1 MAKNIKMVLY
11 GEPGVGKS
19 TFAAGA
25 PRPFFITTDGNYEYL
40 EDFCGMRAE
49 DHQQCFS
56 WAEMKKAF
64 ARDFSNYDTIVVDL
78 LEDSYLWADNEFCR
92 DNKLLHISDLGYG
105 KGYGILGNEFFI
117 EYQKLLALPKNI
129 ILLMHGVTEVL
140 KDRRGVEYSKYGP
153 SKLLRDKLV
162 TQLEGRVRFFVRAY
176 AEASEGPDGRLQTKR
191 YLSLSPDGH
200 TEYGITRG
208 LSSDAP
214 HSIPLDWN
222 AFVTTI
228 DQYTLKAGQP
238 ERVTATIGV
247 DALAMTLNAAHEA
260 TEATVKA
267 VEGPAE
273 PAPAAEAPK
282 PRRTRKPVAKAEP
295 AAEPAA
301 ETKHDP
307 DDVDAIRKK
316 LAAVLNDPNKAMAP
330 TPEAPK
336 TEEDVC
342 ENHEEPPFEVDKP
355 AAPAVAAAQPAAQ
368 PAAAPVAETA
378 APAMTQAEK
387 LAAIRA
393 KMAALKN
400 K

>member
-238 ERVTATIGV
+238 NQVVATVGV

-260 TEATVKA
+260 TETLAKA
-267 VEGPAE
+267 VEASAE
-273 PAPAAEAPK
+273 PAPAEPAPK
-282 PRRTRKPVAKAEP
+282 PRRTHKPAAKAEP
-295 AAEPAA
+295 AAEPTQA
-301 ETKHDP
+301 KSDI

-330 TPEAPK
+330 TPIPKAPEND
-336 TEEDVC
+336 EEDVC
-342 ENHEEPPFEVDKP
+342 ENYEVPPFEVDNP
-355 AAPAVAAAQPAAQ
+355 AAPAVATAQPAAES
-368 PAAAPVAETA
+368 VAETP

>member
-1 MAKNIKMVLY
+1 MVKNIKMVLY

-40 EDFCGMRAE
+40 EDFCGMRPE

-64 ARDFSNYDTIVVDL
+64 ARDFTNYDTIVVDL

-117 EYQKLLALPKNI
+117 EYQKLLGLPKNI

-153 SKLLRDKLV
+153 SKLLRDKLI

-191 YLSLSPDGH
+191 YLSLAPDGH
-200 TEYGITRG
+200 TEYGIARG

-222 AFVTTI
+222 AFMETI
-228 DQYTLKAGQP
+228 NQYTLRANQP
-238 ERVTATIGV
+238 ERVTATVGV

-260 TEATVKA
+260 TETLAKA
-267 VEGPAE
+267 VETAAE
-273 PAPAAEAPK
+273 PAHVTVTPVVPEVAETPK
-282 PRRTRKPVAKAEP
+282 PRRGRKPAAKTEETP
-295 AAEPAA
+295 V
-301 ETKHDP
+301 ETKSDI
-307 DDVDAIRKK
+307 DDVAAIRAK
-316 LAAVLNDPNKAMAP
+316 LAAVMNDPTKVMAP
-330 TPEAPK
+330 TPEK
-336 TEEDVC
+336 EEEQATAEADT
-342 ENHEEPPFEVDKP
+342 KP
-355 AAPAVAAAQPAAQ
+355 AAPAVAEAQPAA
-368 PAAAPVAETA
+368 ET
-378 APAMTQAEK
+378 PKAMTQAEK
-387 LAAIRA
+387 MAAIRA
-393 KMAALKN
+393 KMAALKAN
-400 K
+400 KQ

>member
-1 MAKNIKMVLY
+1 MVKNIKMVLY

-40 EDFCGMRAE
+40 EDFCGMRPE

-64 ARDFSNYDTIVVDL
+64 ARDFTNYDTIVVDL

-117 EYQKLLALPKNI
+117 EYQKLLGLPKNI

-153 SKLLRDKLV
+153 SKLLRDKLI

-191 YLSLSPDGH
+191 YLSLAPDGH
-200 TEYGITRG
+200 TEYGIARG

-222 AFVTTI
+222 AFMETI
-228 DQYTLKAGQP
+228 NQYTLRANQP
-238 ERVTATIGV
+238 KRVTATAGV

-260 TEATVKA
+260 TETLAKA
-267 VEGPAE
+267 VETAAEPTPVVTPAAVLEVAETPKPRRGRKPAAKTEEAPAE
-273 PAPAAEAPK
+273 TKSDIDDVAAIRAKLAAVMNDPTKVMAPTPKKEEEQPPFEVDEKPAAPAVVEAQPAAEAPK
-282 PRRTRKPVAKAEP
+282 
-295 AAEPAA
+295 
-301 ETKHDP
+301 
-307 DDVDAIRKK
+307 
-316 LAAVLNDPNKAMAP
+316 
-330 TPEAPK
+330 
-336 TEEDVC
+336 
-342 ENHEEPPFEVDKP
+342 
-355 AAPAVAAAQPAAQ
+355 
-368 PAAAPVAETA
+368 
-378 APAMTQAEK
+378 AMTQAEK
-387 LAAIRA
+387 MAAIRA
-393 KMAALKN
+393 KMAALKAN
-400 K
+400 KQ

>member
-25 PRPFFITTDGNYEYL
+25 PKPFFITTDGNYEYL

-64 ARDFSNYDTIVVDL
+64 ARDFTNYDTIVVDL

-260 TEATVKA
+260 TETLAKA
-267 VEGPAE
+267 VEAAAE
-273 PAPAAEAPK
+273 PAPIAEAPK
-282 PRRTRKPVAKAEP
+282 PRRTRKSAAKAEP
-295 AAEPAA
+295 TEPAA

-316 LAAVLNDPNKAMAP
+316 LEAVLNDPNKAMFP
-330 TPEAPK
+330 TPKPEE

-342 ENHEEPPFEVDKP
+342 ENYEEPPVEVDKP
-355 AAPAVAAAQPAAQ
+355 AAPAVATAQPAAE
-368 PAAAPVAETA
+368 PVAETP

>member
-25 PRPFFITTDGNYEYL
+25 PRTFFITTDGNYEYL

-64 ARDFSNYDTIVVDL
+64 ARDFNNYDTIVVDL

-129 ILLMHGVTEVL
+129 ILIMHGVTEVL

-153 SKLLRDKLV
+153 SKLLRDKIV

-238 ERVTATIGV
+238 ERVTAAIGV

-260 TEATVKA
+260 TEALAKA
-267 VEGPAE
+267 VEGSAEPAPAE

-282 PRRTRKPVAKAEP
+282 PRRTRKPAAKAEP
-295 AAEPAA
+295 AAETA
-301 ETKHDP
+301 EPKSDI
-307 DDVDAIRKK
+307 DNVDAIRKK

-330 TPEAPK
+330 TPKAP
-336 TEEDVC
+336 EDD
-342 ENHEEPPFEVDKP
+342 EEPPFEVDKP
-355 AAPAVAAAQPAAQ
+355 AAPAVATAQPAAE
-368 PAAAPVAETA
+368 PVVETP

>member
-260 TEATVKA
+260 TETLTKA
-267 VEGPAE
+267 VEAAAE

-282 PRRTRKPVAKAEP
+282 PRRTRKPAAKAEP
-295 AAEPAA
+295 APEAAEPAA

-330 TPEAPK
+330 TPKAP
-336 TEEDVC
+336 EDD
-342 ENHEEPPFEVDKP
+342 EEPPFEVDKP

-368 PAAAPVAETA
+368 PAAAPTTEPA

>member
-64 ARDFSNYDTIVVDL
+64 ARDFFNYDTIVVDL

-153 SKLLRDKLV
+153 SKLLRDKIV

-222 AFVTTI
+222 AFVTTV
-228 DQYTLKAGQP
+228 DQYTLKAGQSD
-238 ERVTATIGV
+238 RVTATVGV

-260 TEATVKA
+260 TEAIVKA

-273 PAPAAEAPK
+273 PTSAKPAPK
-282 PRRTRKPVAKAEP
+282 PRRTRKPAAKAEP
-295 AAEPAA
+295 APEPT
-301 ETKHDP
+301 ETKSDI

-330 TPEAPK
+330 TPIPKAPENG
-336 TEEDVC
+336 EEDVC
-342 ENHEEPPFEVDKP
+342 ENYEVPPFEVDKP
-355 AAPAVAAAQPAAQ
+355 AAPAVAAAQPAAE
-368 PAAAPVAETA
+368 PVAETP

>member
-40 EDFCGMRAE
+40 EDFCGMRPE

-64 ARDFSNYDTIVVDL
+64 ARDFTNYDTIVVDL

-153 SKLLRDKLV
+153 SKLLRDKLI

-191 YLSLSPDGH
+191 YLSLAPDGH
-200 TEYGITRG
+200 TEYGIARG

-222 AFVTTI
+222 AFMETI
-228 DQYTLKAGQP
+228 NQYTLRANQP
-238 ERVTATIGV
+238 ERVTATVGV

-260 TEATVKA
+260 TETLVKA
-267 VEGPAE
+267 VETAAE
-273 PAPAAEAPK
+273 PVVTTLAPDVTETPK
-282 PRRTRKPVAKAEP
+282 PRRGRKPAVKTEEAP
-295 AAEPAA
+295 A
-301 ETKHDP
+301 ETRSDV
-307 DDVDAIRKK
+307 DDVAAIRAK
-316 LAAVLNDPNKAMAP
+316 LAAVLNDPNKVMAP
-330 TPEAPK
+330 TPK
-336 TEEDVC
+336 KEE
-342 ENHEEPPFEVDKP
+342 EQPPFEPDAKP
-355 AAPAVAAAQPAAQ
+355 AAPAVAEAQPAAE
-368 PAAAPVAETA
+368 APK
-378 APAMTQAEK
+378 AMTQAEK
-387 LAAIRA
+387 MAAIRA
-393 KMAALKN
+393 KMAALKAN
-400 K
+400 KQ

>member
-153 SKLLRDKLV
+153 SKLLRDKIV

-222 AFVTTI
+222 TFVTTI

-260 TEATVKA
+260 TEVLTKTVEA
-267 VEGPAE
+267 AAE
-273 PAPAAEAPK
+273 PVPVAEAPK
-282 PRRTRKPVAKAEP
+282 PRRTRKPAAKAEP
-295 AAEPAA
+295 APEAAEPA

-330 TPEAPK
+330 TPKAP
-336 TEEDVC
+336 EDD
-342 ENHEEPPFEVDKP
+342 EEPPFEVDKP

-368 PAAAPVAETA
+368 PAAVPVAEPA

>member
-1 MAKNIKMVLY
+1 MAKNIKMIVY

-40 EDFCGMRAE
+40 EDFCGMKPE

-64 ARDFSNYDTIVVDL
+64 ARDFTNYDTIVVDL

-117 EYQKLLALPKNI
+117 EYQKLLALPKNV

-153 SKLLRDKLV
+153 SKLVRDKLV

-176 AEASEGPDGRLQTKR
+176 AEATEGPDGRLLTKR
-191 YLSLSPDGH
+191 YLSLAPDGH

-208 LSSDAP
+208 LSPDTP

-222 AFVTTI
+222 AFMATI
-228 DQYTLKAGQP
+228 DQYTLQ
-238 ERVTATIGV
+238 
-247 DALAMTLNAAHEA
+247 NA
-260 TEATVKA
+260 
-267 VEGPAE
+267 
-273 PAPAAEAPK
+273 
-282 PRRTRKPVAKAEP
+282 PRRTEPVETYKPTVEETKLNTEEPVATETTPKKTTRKPKEKPAKTEP
-295 AAEPAA
+295 
-301 ETKHDP
+301 DNS
-307 DDVDAIRKK
+307 VDAIRAK
-316 LAAVLNDPNKAMAP
+316 LEAVLKKAEPVEAATVE
-330 TPEAPK
+330 TPAEPEPV
-336 TEEDVC
+336 EEVR
-342 ENHEEPPFEVDKP
+342 ETPVGPETPVEPETPFEEIP
-355 AAPAVAAAQPAAQ
+355 AAPV
-368 PAAAPVAETA
+368 ET
-378 APAMTQAEK
+378 PKPMSQAEK
-387 LAAIRA
+387 LAAIKA
-393 KMAALKN
+393 KMAALK

>member
-64 ARDFSNYDTIVVDL
+64 ARDFTNYDTIVVDL

-228 DQYTLKAGQP
+228 DQYTLKAGQS

-260 TEATVKA
+260 TEVLTKA
-267 VEGPAE
+267 VEASAE
-273 PAPAAEAPK
+273 PAPVAEAPK
-282 PRRTRKPVAKAEP
+282 PRRTRKPAAKAEP
-295 AAEPAA
+295 ATEAAEPT

-330 TPEAPK
+330 TPKAP
-336 TEEDVC
+336 EDD
-342 ENHEEPPFEVDKP
+342 EEPPFEVDKP

-368 PAAAPVAETA
+368 PAAVPVAEPA

>member
-40 EDFCGMRAE
+40 EDFCGMKAE

-56 WAEMKKAF
+56 WAEMKKVF

-105 KGYGILGNEFFI
+105 KGYGILGNDFFI

-228 DQYTLKAGQP
+228 DQYTLKAGQS

-260 TEATVKA
+260 TEVLAKA
-267 VEGPAE
+267 VEGSVEPAPAE
-273 PAPAAEAPK
+273 TAPAAEAPK
-282 PRRTRKPVAKAEP
+282 PRRTRKPAAKAEP
-295 AAEPAA
+295 APAA
-301 ETKHDP
+301 TETKSDI

-330 TPEAPK
+330 TPKAP
-336 TEEDVC
+336 
-342 ENHEEPPFEVDKP
+342 ENDEEPPFEVDKP
-355 AAPAVAAAQPAAQ
+355 AAPAVATAQPAAES
-368 PAAAPVAETA
+368 VAETT

>member
-1 MAKNIKMVLY
+1 MVKNIKMVLY

-40 EDFCGMRAE
+40 EDFCGMRPE

-64 ARDFSNYDTIVVDL
+64 TRDFTNYDTIVVDL

-117 EYQKLLALPKNI
+117 EYQKLLGLPKNI

-153 SKLLRDKLV
+153 SKLLRDKLI

-191 YLSLSPDGH
+191 YLSLAPDGY
-200 TEYGITRG
+200 TEYGIARG

-222 AFVTTI
+222 AFMETI
-228 DQYTLKAGQP
+228 NQYTLRVNQP
-238 ERVTATIGV
+238 ERVTATVGV

-260 TEATVKA
+260 TETLAKA
-267 VEGPAE
+267 VETAAE
-273 PAPAAEAPK
+273 PAPVVTPAAPEVAETPK
-282 PRRTRKPVAKAEP
+282 PRRGRKPAVKAEEAP
-295 AAEPAA
+295 A
-301 ETKHDP
+301 ETKSDI
-307 DDVDAIRKK
+307 DDVAAIRAK
-316 LAAVLNDPNKAMAP
+316 LAAVMNDTTKVMAP
-330 TPEAPK
+330 TPK
-336 TEEDVC
+336 KEE
-342 ENHEEPPFEVDKP
+342 EQPPFEVDEKP
-355 AAPAVAAAQPAAQ
+355 AAPAVVEAQPAAE
-368 PAAAPVAETA
+368 PAKVL
-378 APAMTQAEK
+378 TQAEK
-387 LAAIRA
+387 MAAIRA
-393 KMAALKN
+393 KMAALKAN
-400 K
+400 KQ

>member
-1 MAKNIKMVLY
+1 MVKNIKMVLY

-40 EDFCGMRAE
+40 EDFCGMRPE

-64 ARDFSNYDTIVVDL
+64 ARDFTNYDTIVVDL

-117 EYQKLLALPKNI
+117 EYQKLLGLPKNI

-153 SKLLRDKLV
+153 SKLLRDKLI

-191 YLSLSPDGH
+191 YLSLAPDGH
-200 TEYGITRG
+200 TEYGIARG

-222 AFVTTI
+222 AFMETI
-228 DQYTLKAGQP
+228 NQYTLRANQP
-238 ERVTATIGV
+238 ERVTATVGV

-260 TEATVKA
+260 TETLAKA
-267 VEGPAE
+267 VEAAAE
-273 PAPAAEAPK
+273 PIPVATPAPEVVEAPK
-282 PRRTRKPVAKAEP
+282 PRRGRKPAVKTEEAP
-295 AAEPAA
+295 A
-301 ETKHDP
+301 ETKSDI
-307 DDVDAIRKK
+307 DDVAAIRAK

-330 TPEAPK
+330 TPK
-336 TEEDVC
+336 KEE
-342 ENHEEPPFEVDKP
+342 ERAPFEIDEKP
-355 AAPAVAAAQPAAQ
+355 AAPAVAEAQPAAE
-368 PAAAPVAETA
+368 PAKTL
-378 APAMTQAEK
+378 TQAEK
-387 LAAIRA
+387 MAAIRA
-393 KMAALKN
+393 KMAALKAN
-400 K
+400 KQ

>member
-1 MAKNIKMVLY
+1 MVKNIKMVLY

-40 EDFCGMRAE
+40 EDFCGMRPE

-64 ARDFSNYDTIVVDL
+64 ARDFTNYDTIVVDL

-117 EYQKLLALPKNI
+117 EYQKLLGLPKNI

-153 SKLLRDKLV
+153 SKLLRDKLI

-191 YLSLSPDGH
+191 YLSLAPDGH
-200 TEYGITRG
+200 TEYGIARG

-222 AFVTTI
+222 AFMETI
-228 DQYTLKAGQP
+228 NQYTLRVNQS
-238 ERVTATIGV
+238 ERVTATVGV

-260 TEATVKA
+260 TETLAKA
-267 VEGPAE
+267 VETVAE
-273 PAPAAEAPK
+273 PASVVTPAAPEVVETPRPRRGRKPAAKTEEAP
-282 PRRTRKPVAKAEP
+282 
-295 AAEPAA
+295 A
-301 ETKHDP
+301 ETRSDI
-307 DDVDAIRKK
+307 DDVASIRAK
-316 LAAVLNDPNKAMAP
+316 LAAVMNDPTKVMAP
-330 TPEAPK
+330 TPEK
-336 TEEDVC
+336 KEEQATVEADT
-342 ENHEEPPFEVDKP
+342 KP
-355 AAPAVAAAQPAAQ
+355 AAPAVAEAQPAA
-368 PAAAPVAETA
+368 ET
-378 APAMTQAEK
+378 PKAMTQAEK
-387 LAAIRA
+387 MAAIRA
-393 KMAALKN
+393 KMAALKAN
-400 K
+400 KQ

>member
-40 EDFCGMRAE
+40 EDFCCMRAE

-228 DQYTLKAGQP
+228 VQYTLKAGQP

-260 TEATVKA
+260 TETLAKA
-267 VEGPAE
+267 VEAAAE
-273 PAPAAEAPK
+273 PAPAVEAPK
-282 PRRTRKPVAKAEP
+282 PRRTRKPAAKAKPTES
-295 AAEPAA
+295 AA

-316 LAAVLNDPNKAMAP
+316 LEAVLNDPNKAMFP
-330 TPEAPK
+330 TPKAEE

-342 ENHEEPPFEVDKP
+342 ENYEEPPVEADKP
-355 AAPAVAAAQPAAQ
+355 AAPAVATAQPAAE
-368 PAAAPVAETA
+368 PVAETP

>member
-1 MAKNIKMVLY
+1 MVKNIKMVLY

-40 EDFCGMRAE
+40 EDFCGMRPE

-64 ARDFSNYDTIVVDL
+64 ARDFTNYDTIVVDL

-117 EYQKLLALPKNI
+117 EYQKLLGLPKNI

-153 SKLLRDKLV
+153 SKLLRDKLI

-191 YLSLSPDGH
+191 YLSLAPDGH
-200 TEYGITRG
+200 TEYGIARG

-222 AFVTTI
+222 AFMETI
-228 DQYTLKAGQP
+228 NQYTLRANQP
-238 ERVTATIGV
+238 ERVTATVGV

-260 TEATVKA
+260 TETLAKA
-267 VEGPAE
+267 VETAAE
-273 PAPAAEAPK
+273 PAPVVTPAAPEVAETPK
-282 PRRTRKPVAKAEP
+282 PRRGRKPAAKTEEAP
-295 AAEPAA
+295 A
-301 ETKHDP
+301 ETKSDI
-307 DDVDAIRKK
+307 DDVAAIRAK
-316 LAAVLNDPNKAMAP
+316 LAAVMNDPTKVMAS
-330 TPEAPK
+330 TPEK
-336 TEEDVC
+336 KEEQATAEADT
-342 ENHEEPPFEVDKP
+342 KP
-355 AAPAVAAAQPAAQ
+355 AAPAVAEAQPAA
-368 PAAAPVAETA
+368 ET
-378 APAMTQAEK
+378 PKAMTQAEK
-387 LAAIRA
+387 MAAIRA
-393 KMAALKN
+393 KMAALKAN
-400 K
+400 KQ

>member
-56 WAEMKKAF
+56 WAEMKNAF

-238 ERVTATIGV
+238 ERVVATIGV

-260 TEATVKA
+260 TEVLAKA
-267 VEGPAE
+267 VEGSVE
-273 PAPAAEAPK
+273 PTPVEPAAEAPK
-282 PRRTRKPVAKAEP
+282 PRRTRKPAAKAEP
-295 AAEPAA
+295 AAEPVA
-301 ETKHDP
+301 ETKSDI

-330 TPEAPK
+330 TPKAP
-336 TEEDVC
+336 EDDK
-342 ENHEEPPFEVDKP
+342 PPFEVDKP
-355 AAPAVAAAQPAAQ
+355 MAPAVAAAQPVAE
-368 PAAAPVAETA
+368 PVAETP

>member
-1 MAKNIKMVLY
+1 MVKNIKMVLY

-40 EDFCGMRAE
+40 EDFCGMRPE

-64 ARDFSNYDTIVVDL
+64 ARDFTNYDTIVVDL

-117 EYQKLLALPKNI
+117 EYQKLLGLPKNI

-153 SKLLRDKLV
+153 SKLLRDKLI

-191 YLSLSPDGH
+191 YLSLAPDGH
-200 TEYGITRG
+200 TEYGIARG

-222 AFVTTI
+222 AFMETI
-228 DQYTLKAGQP
+228 NQYTLRANQP
-238 ERVTATIGV
+238 ERVTATVGV
-247 DALAMTLNAAHEA
+247 DALAMTLNTAHEA
-260 TEATVKA
+260 TETLAKA
-267 VEGPAE
+267 VETAAE
-273 PAPAAEAPK
+273 PAPVTITPVVPDTTITAEAPK
-282 PRRTRKPVAKAEP
+282 PRRGRKPAVKTEEAP
-295 AAEPAA
+295 A
-301 ETKHDP
+301 ETKSDI
-307 DDVDAIRKK
+307 DDVAAIRAK

-330 TPEAPK
+330 TPK
-336 TEEDVC
+336 KEE
-342 ENHEEPPFEVDKP
+342 EQPPFKVDDKP
-355 AAPAVAAAQPAAQ
+355 AAPAVAEAQPAAE
-368 PAAAPVAETA
+368 PAKTL
-378 APAMTQAEK
+378 TQAEK
-387 LAAIRA
+387 MAAIRA
-393 KMAALKN
+393 KMAALKAN
-400 K
+400 KQ

>member
-25 PRPFFITTDGNYEYL
+25 PKPFFITTDGNYEYL
-40 EDFCGMRAE
+40 EDFCGMKAE

-64 ARDFSNYDTIVVDL
+64 ARDFTNYDTIVVDL

-117 EYQKLLALPKNI
+117 EYQKLLALPKNV

-247 DALAMTLNAAHEA
+247 DALTMTLNAAHEA
-260 TEATVKA
+260 TEALAKA
-267 VEGPAE
+267 GEGSAEPAE
-273 PAPAAEAPK
+273 PAPVTEAPK
-282 PRRTRKPVAKAEP
+282 PRRTRKPAAKAEP
-295 AAEPAA
+295 AAETT
-301 ETKHDP
+301 ETKSDI

-330 TPEAPK
+330 TPKAP
-336 TEEDVC
+336 EDDK
-342 ENHEEPPFEVDKP
+342 PPFEVDKP
-355 AAPAVAAAQPAAQ
+355 MAPAVAAAQPTVE
-368 PAAAPVAETA
+368 PVAETP

>member
-1 MAKNIKMVLY
+1 MVKNIKMVLY

-40 EDFCGMRAE
+40 EDFCGMRPE

-64 ARDFSNYDTIVVDL
+64 ARDFTNYDTIVVDL

-117 EYQKLLALPKNI
+117 EYQKLLGLPKNI

-153 SKLLRDKLV
+153 SKLLRDKLI

-191 YLSLSPDGH
+191 YLSLAPDGH
-200 TEYGITRG
+200 TEYGIARG

-222 AFVTTI
+222 AFMETI
-228 DQYTLKAGQP
+228 NQYTLRVNQP
-238 ERVTATIGV
+238 KRVTATVGV

-260 TEATVKA
+260 TETLVKA
-267 VEGPAE
+267 VEMTAE
-273 PAPAAEAPK
+273 PTPSVTPTDAPEVAETPK
-282 PRRTRKPVAKAEP
+282 PRRGRKPAVKAEEVP
-295 AAEPAA
+295 T
-301 ETKHDP
+301 ETKSDI
-307 DDVDAIRKK
+307 DDVAAIRAK
-316 LAAVLNDPNKAMAP
+316 LAAVMNDPTKVMAP
-330 TPEAPK
+330 TPK
-336 TEEDVC
+336 KEE
-342 ENHEEPPFEVDKP
+342 EQPPFEVDEKP
-355 AAPAVAAAQPAAQ
+355 AAPAVAEAQPAAE
-368 PAAAPVAETA
+368 PAKVL
-378 APAMTQAEK
+378 TQAEK
-387 LAAIRA
+387 MAAIRA
-393 KMAALKN
+393 KMAALKAN
-400 K
+400 KQ

>member
-153 SKLLRDKLV
+153 SKLLRDKIV

-260 TEATVKA
+260 TEVLAKA
-267 VEGPAE
+267 VEGSVE
-273 PAPAAEAPK
+273 PAPTEPAAEAPK
-282 PRRTRKPVAKAEP
+282 PRRTRKPAAKAEP
-295 AAEPAA
+295 AAEPVA
-301 ETKHDP
+301 ETKSDI

-330 TPEAPK
+330 TPKAP
-336 TEEDVC
+336 EDDK
-342 ENHEEPPFEVDKP
+342 PPFEVDKP
-355 AAPAVAAAQPAAQ
+355 MAPAVATAQPAAE
-368 PAAAPVAETA
+368 PVAETSA
-378 APAMTQAEK
+378 SAMTQAEK

>member
-64 ARDFSNYDTIVVDL
+64 ARDFTNYDTIVVDL

-238 ERVTATIGV
+238 ERVMATIGV
-247 DALAMTLNAAHEA
+247 DALTMTLNAAHEA
-260 TEATVKA
+260 TEAIVKA

-273 PAPAAEAPK
+273 PVVPEAPK
-282 PRRTRKPVAKAEP
+282 PRRTRKPAAKAEP
-295 AAEPAA
+295 APEAAEPAA

-316 LAAVLNDPNKAMAP
+316 LAAVLNDPNKAMFP
-330 TPEAPK
+330 TPKAP
-336 TEEDVC
+336 EDD
-342 ENHEEPPFEVDKP
+342 EEPPFEVDKP

-378 APAMTQAEK
+378 TPAMTQAEK

>member
-56 WAEMKKAF
+56 WAEMKKVF

-238 ERVTATIGV
+238 ERVTATVGV

-260 TEATVKA
+260 TETLAKA
-267 VEGPAE
+267 VEASAE
-273 PAPAAEAPK
+273 PAPVAEAPK
-282 PRRTRKPVAKAEP
+282 PRRTRKPAAKAEP
-295 AAEPAA
+295 ATEPAA

-316 LAAVLNDPNKAMAP
+316 LAAVLNDPNKAMFP
-330 TPEAPK
+330 TPQASEI
-336 TEEDVC
+336 EEDVC
-342 ENHEEPPFEVDKP
+342 EKHEEPPFEVDKP
-355 AAPAVAAAQPAAQ
+355 TAPAVAAAQP
-368 PAAAPVAETA
+368 VAEPVVETP

>member
-40 EDFCGMRAE
+40 EDFCGMKAE

-238 ERVTATIGV
+238 ERVVATIGV

-260 TEATVKA
+260 TEVLAKA
-267 VEGPAE
+267 VEGSVESAPTE
-273 PAPAAEAPK
+273 PAAEALK
-282 PRRTRKPVAKAEP
+282 PRRTRKPAAKAEP
-295 AAEPAA
+295 TTETT
-301 ETKHDP
+301 ETKSDI

-330 TPEAPK
+330 TPKAP
-336 TEEDVC
+336 EDDK
-342 ENHEEPPFEVDKP
+342 PPFEVDKP
-355 AAPAVAAAQPAAQ
+355 ATSAVATAQPAAQ
-368 PAAAPVAETA
+368 PAAEPVAETP

>member
-1 MAKNIKMVLY
+1 MAKNIKMIVY

-40 EDFCGMRAE
+40 EDFCGMRPE

-64 ARDFSNYDTIVVDL
+64 ARDFTNYDTIVVDL

-117 EYQKLLALPKNI
+117 EYQKLLALPKNV

-153 SKLLRDKLV
+153 SKLVRDKLI

-176 AEASEGPDGRLQTKR
+176 AEATEGPDGRLLTKR
-191 YLSLSPDGH
+191 YLSLAPDGH
-200 TEYGITRG
+200 TEYGIARG
-208 LSSDAP
+208 LSGDAP

-222 AFVTTI
+222 AFMATI
-228 DQYTLKAGQP
+228 EQYTLQNAF
-238 ERVTATIGV
+238 RATQ
-247 DALAMTLNAAHEA
+247 
-260 TEATVKA
+260 
-267 VEGPAE
+267 PAE
-273 PAPAAEAPK
+273 ASKPISVETKPDTEEPVAAAAAPKKTTRKPKEKPVKTEPDNGIDAIRAKLEAVMKKAEPHDTPAAPVEEPVEETVSEPVEEPVVEEAPIGETPVAPVAPAAPVETPK
-282 PRRTRKPVAKAEP
+282 V
-295 AAEPAA
+295 
-301 ETKHDP
+301 
-307 DDVDAIRKK
+307 
-316 LAAVLNDPNKAMAP
+316 MS
-330 TPEAPK
+330 
-336 TEEDVC
+336 
-342 ENHEEPPFEVDKP
+342 
-355 AAPAVAAAQPAAQ
+355 
-368 PAAAPVAETA
+368 
-378 APAMTQAEK
+378 QAEK
-387 LAAIRA
+387 LAAIKA
-393 KMAALKN
+393 KMAALK